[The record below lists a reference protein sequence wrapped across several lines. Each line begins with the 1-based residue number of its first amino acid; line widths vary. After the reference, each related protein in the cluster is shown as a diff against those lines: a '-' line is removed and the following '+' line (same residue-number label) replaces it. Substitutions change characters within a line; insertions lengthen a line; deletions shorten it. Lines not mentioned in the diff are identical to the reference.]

1 MTLIALLLALGTL
14 AFPIEWALKYFV
26 AIPPI
31 TLNELIAAM
40 FNVGG
45 FGLDD
50 IAVFPAGHALRAMAQ
65 GTHEPSLWE
74 RAAIVHLARGKR
86 DEAKALLLRVRDEAP
101 YLLSDEGRKALAA
114 LGVAEG
120 KR

>member
-1 MTLIALLLALGTL
+1 MAEYLADDGGDPERAAALAREDLEERGDVHGYAVLG
-14 AFPIEWALKYFV
+14 WALFRCGKLDD
-26 AIPPI
+26 AA
-31 TLNELIAAM
+31 AAM
-40 FNVGG
+40 E
-45 FGLDD
+45 
-50 IAVFPAGHALRAMAQ
+50 RAMAQ